1 MHNTEI
7 KSNVAKFGNRR
18 SSTPMFQA
26 ETPKETARKKV
37 LNAVKRDAGKYI
49 SFPDEGITGLFAGAC
64 MYDNYPHF
72 VIIDKDRKAQYVN
85 ADNVFT
91 MVKQVP
97 GNLSIL
103 DYLREHE
110 PEFIQEVAENAI
122 KNSSVSQQLGEI
134 VVKYN
139 YNPTQNFSKKFN
151 KSNKK
156 NNKK

>member
-1 MHNTEI
+1 
-7 KSNVAKFGNRR
+7 
-18 SSTPMFQA
+18 
-26 ETPKETARKKV
+26 
-37 LNAVKRDAGKYI
+37 
-49 SFPDEGITGLFAGAC
+49 
-64 MYDNYPHF
+64 
-72 VIIDKDRKAQYVN
+72 
-85 ADNVFT
+85 

-110 PEFIQEVAENAI
+110 PEFIQEVAENAM